1 MALNDTDLERIAAA
15 LSGQHGTFPVSNLVN
30 YGSTIVVRPGARTLH
45 GVVFSGAE
53 ISAMLP
59 DDYTAFPLAV
69 EYAAESSPDFDSD
82 LLGLEADTMGA
93 TLARQKRLRTRYAR
107 VTERFRYRVANF
119 RAKRK
124 LHALKRAQKALLR
137 LRKIWAKMG
146 SLQVSREG
154 LIPPARLAAEL
165 RGLKVAPPIRRIPA
179 RPAPVVQTRHFAT
192 RPTAPTVK
200 VTPAY
205 APAAVA
211 PTVTQAASTPAAVA
225 PVAPVATVPAT
236 VAPTS
241 TYTPVARQKQAV
253 SEAYYKDQAALEKEL
268 SEGAP
273 SYYGA
278 SDHATA
284 QEALAADL
292 RAETVG
298 YLFGPVEHDYY
309 GIDAGDDVEFTSAD
323 FTALLG
329 RDAGDRIAA
338 FAADGLEDVCAADMI
353 DLLDGVVE
361 SERLSGLADQLAF
374 SRPVL
379 ANRLRKKALAKF
391 NVAGLAKLGAEDADD
406 EGDEDAEDAEQME
419 SESSSERAADKPV
432 TEEQAKAANLQ
443 RRVLLPSA
451 SELRAVTE
459 GKDALEKAQRAAK
472 VITQITDALRT
483 VSPSGSVNYARLV
496 PASGFGATEP
506 ILVIGIQ
513 KKTGVP
519 DSLLDLLY
527 AEEVERFPQGYDT
540 PEAVRAITA
549 YTSVGDY
556 LGEEVDTGMNDV
568 ELALYGP
575 VLYGGDEDLLGTLVR
590 GSASTLLA
598 TMNEAEDAV
607 YGPVFYGGT
616 NVYPNGTG
624 APLPPPRRLGV
635 EVYGA

>member
-53 ISAMLP
+53 IASMLP

-69 EYAAESSPDFDSD
+69 EYAAEPAPDFDSD
-82 LLGLEADTMGA
+82 LLGLEADARSA
-93 TLARQKRLRTRYAR
+93 TRARQKRLRTRYAR

-124 LHALKRAQKALLR
+124 VASLKRAEKALLR
-137 LRKIWAKMG
+137 LQNIWEKMG
-146 SLQVSREG
+146 SLRVSREG

-165 RGLKVAPPIRRIPA
+165 RGLKVAPPIRPVPA
-179 RPAPVVQTRHFAT
+179 RPAPAVETRYLAT
-192 RPTAPTVK
+192 RPTAPAVK

-211 PTVTQAASTPAAVA
+211 PTVTQAASTSAAVA
-225 PVAPVATVPAT
+225 PVAPVAPVPAT

-298 YLFGPVEHDYY
+298 YLFGAVEHDYY
-309 GIDAGDDVEFTSAD
+309 GIDAGDDVEFTSMD
-323 FTALLG
+323 FRALLG

-338 FAADGLEDVCAADMI
+338 FAAYGLEDVCAADMI
-353 DLLDGVVE
+353 DLIDGVVE
-361 SERLSGLADQLAF
+361 SERLSGLADQFSF

-391 NVAGLAKLGAEDADD
+391 NAAGLAKLGAEDADD
-406 EGDEDAEDAEQME
+406 EGEAEDAEDAEQME
-419 SESSSERAADKPV
+419 SESSAESVDKPV
-432 TEEQAKAANLQ
+432 TKEQAKAANLQ

-527 AEEVERFPQGYDT
+527 EEEVARVPPSYDV
-540 PEAVRAITA
+540 PDAVRAITT

-568 ELALYGP
+568 EMALYGP
-575 VLYGGDEDLLGTLVR
+575 VLYGSDEDLLGTLVR

-607 YGPVFYGGT
+607 YGPVLYGGT
-616 NVYPNGTG
+616 NAYPNGTE